1 MFHTFFQLLQVYRL
15 KACMENPDGSFSL
28 LKSAICFMR
37 ENIKSIPIPV
47 NRRPANFRPARPD
60 AAAPAG
66 QNLRLAE

>member
-1 MFHTFFQLLQVYRL
+1 
-15 KACMENPDGSFSL
+15 MENPDGSFSL

-47 NRRPANFRPARPD
+47 NRRPANFRLARPD